1 MAFSFGFSILLPS
14 TVNLLFKGSAPCAMY
29 ESTVRERK
37 PFMHV
42 VIATQGSTLID
53 RFTLSS
59 ILSFYFRFINFGLVS
74 ASLQS
79 LCSQVSL
86 IFYLYVIGQVLFHR
100 AYFGHG
106 HFLLVCHKREQ
117 RSFIIE
123 GSCLVSFH
131 LIASGLAESK
141 KLSATRSEG

>member
-1 MAFSFGFSILLPS
+1 
-14 TVNLLFKGSAPCAMY
+14 
-29 ESTVRERK
+29 
-37 PFMHV
+37 V

-86 IFYLYVIGQVLFHR
+86 IFYL
-100 AYFGHG
+100 
-106 HFLLVCHKREQ
+106 
-117 RSFIIE
+117 
-123 GSCLVSFH
+123 
-131 LIASGLAESK
+131 
-141 KLSATRSEG
+141 